1 MIEADASSMGTS
13 WLGTASRP
21 RVAITADRPSS
32 NGIPAATAAP
42 KTISRMPSVSGTA
55 VNSARWKSD
64 AIVSSTDFSP
74 LAEPNPS
81 TVKPGLAASMSST
94 VVRIGSI
101 RSTAATPVSS
111 SSYCTSTAWPS
122 GETSFGSSS
131 GERTRETPLAALSS
145 ATTSSTTALNS
156 GLEAGSDSCSMNTD
170 SSTVSSKPPLSTIC
184 SARRES
190 PASASAGSR
199 VLVPTTLPSATAT
212 TTNASHP
219 KIAVLRWAALQRPM
233 RAARF

>member
-1 MIEADASSMGTS
+1 M
-13 WLGTASRP
+13 
-21 RVAITADRPSS
+21 
-32 NGIPAATAAP
+32 
-42 KTISRMPSVSGTA
+42 SGTA

-94 VVRIGSI
+94 VVRMGSI
-101 RSTAATPVSS
+101 RSTAPTPVSS

-131 GERTRETPLAALSS
+131 GERTRETPLAALRS
-145 ATTSSTTALNS
+145 ATTSSTTALNW

-170 SSTVSSKPPLSTIC
+170 SPTVSSKPPLSTIC

-199 VLVPTTLPSATAT
+199 DLVPTTLPSATAT

-219 KIAVLRWAALQRPM
+219 KIAVLRWDALQRPM
-233 RAARF
+233 RAAMVLERCKGVMVGTSPGSRWPAQDRPDAATRPCGGLASASAESSTRGGR